1 MRSIILY
8 KVSDLQQKQ
17 ITNTPEIAEQFRL
30 PPEGRILALD
40 PGTRRVGVA
49 VCDPLRVTARPVE
62 TIERRSWK
70 ALLAKVASLVRDFDA
85 VAVVVGLP
93 LASDGG
99 ESQMSIEARSMAR
112 KFTLSL
118 SVPVFLQDERV
129 TSYEA
134 KRRLWEQGASLA
146 ETRERVDSEAAAV
159 ILEDFLSVLDS
170 QPATE

>member
-1 MRSIILY
+1 
-8 KVSDLQQKQ
+8 
-17 ITNTPEIAEQFRL
+17 
-30 PPEGRILALD
+30 
-40 PGTRRVGVA
+40 
-49 VCDPLRVTARPVE
+49 
-62 TIERRSWK
+62 
-70 ALLAKVASLVRDFDA
+70 
-85 VAVVVGLP
+85 
-93 LASDGG
+93 
-99 ESQMSIEARSMAR
+99 MSIEARSMAR